1 MIQLTKT
8 LHSCFLMLAVDV
20 FNELTNRRYCY
31 CDIIIGSLYITEQ
44 QHLRLESVKAGLLL
58 VFSTGLKGILTM
70 MIILVNSLLLEPV
83 ANGS

>member
-8 LHSCFLMLAVDV
+8 LHSCFSMLAVEMSL
-20 FNELTNRRYCY
+20 NELTNRRYCY

-58 VFSTGLKGILTM
+58 VLSTD
-70 MIILVNSLLLEPV
+70 
-83 ANGS
+83 